1 MICKVLSE
9 DLEGEEK
16 YYDFFFNEETI
27 NGYYITD
34 FNKIDESVNVLIGQ
48 ETMTLKQNEDLI
60 LYLLTKFNKYLSK
73 NYVLGI
79 ISSGIGVK
87 QWEKLYRLELDHF
100 FDINNVFITDTIK
113 KDKTQDRSN
122 ARNAK

>member
-34 FNKIDESVNVLIGQ
+34 FNKEDESVNVLIGA

-60 LYLLTKFNKYLSK
+60 LFLLTKFNK
-73 NYVLGI
+73 
-79 ISSGIGVK
+79 
-87 QWEKLYRLELDHF
+87 
-100 FDINNVFITDTIK
+100 
-113 KDKTQDRSN
+113 
-122 ARNAK
+122 